1 MKNLSI
7 LLSFFIVIF
16 TSCTNEEFPSEG
28 SIPSSSDILNGDK
41 IRQNPKI
48 LNSVKYQKIDAIN
61 QVTKVKGVFYFE
73 KSKFTTS
80 KVIVSR
86 GLWYIGG
93 DCATWGTIYTDD
105 VSGDSFFV
113 PASAATQSLLNV
125 CGLSNLCKNKY

>member
-16 TSCTNEEFPSEG
+16 TSCTNEEFQSEG

-61 QVTKVKGVFYFE
+61 EVTKVKGVFYFE
-73 KSKFTTS
+73 KSKFSTF
-80 KVIVSR
+80 KVIVSK
-86 GLWYIGG
+86 GLWYSGG
-93 DCATWGTIYTDD
+93 DCATWGTIYRDD

-113 PASAATQSLLNV
+113 PGSAVTQSLLNV

>member
-7 LLSFFIVIF
+7 LLSIFIVIF
-16 TSCTNEEFPSEG
+16 TSCSNEELQSKS
-28 SIPSSSDILNGDK
+28 SIPSSSDILNSKK
-41 IRQNPKI
+41 IRQNPNI
-48 LNSVKYQKIDAIN
+48 LDSVKYQKIDAIN

-73 KSKFTTS
+73 KSKLTTF

-86 GLWYIGG
+86 GLWYSGG

-113 PASAATQSLLNV
+113 PASAATQLLLNV
-125 CGLSNLCKNKY
+125 CGLSNMCKNKY